1 MFDGSAGTAIRV
13 KDLLEAQKR
22 NAANAA
28 NGANPAQAAQA
39 AQVAAPV
46 AAPAVLVQPEPVI
59 GHQRQLPKQSETR
72 KKQKQ
77 DPNQNKDICVSSS
90 LTKYLVLKLVRRKLR
105 REALVR

>member
-39 AQVAAPV
+39 AQVAAP
-46 AAPAVLVQPEPVI
+46 AVLVQPETVI
-59 GHQRQLPKQSETR
+59 AHQRQLPKQSEAR

-90 LTKYLVLKLVRRKLR
+90 LTKYLSIKAGSAKASARSSS
-105 REALVR
+105 

>member
-39 AQVAAPV
+39 AQVAAP
-46 AAPAVLVQPEPVI
+46 AVFVQPEPVI
-59 GHQRQLPKQSETR
+59 SHQRQLPKQSEAR

-90 LTKYLVLKLVRRKLR
+90 LTKYLSIKAGSSKASARSSS
-105 REALVR
+105 